1 MAATHILMDQGST
14 LSWTQSYGITT
25 LGRTRELFRD
35 AAFALAVAV
44 LISGVA
50 GFVGYEKP
58 AATGIT
64 QAASFSRL

>member
-14 LSWTQSYGITT
+14 FSWTQSYGSAP
-25 LGRTRELFRD
+25 LGRTRQLFRD

-44 LISGVA
+44 LIAGVA

-58 AATGIT
+58 AAATIT
-64 QAASFSRL
+64 QDASFNRL